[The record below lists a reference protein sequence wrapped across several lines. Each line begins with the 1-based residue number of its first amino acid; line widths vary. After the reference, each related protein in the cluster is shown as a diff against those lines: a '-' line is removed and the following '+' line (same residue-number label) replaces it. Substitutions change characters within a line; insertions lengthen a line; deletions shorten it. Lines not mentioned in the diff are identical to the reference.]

1 MKSRFNSGNSW
12 YQFGPESFI
21 FQSAIKNISTRILR
35 TKIFPLL
42 YSGVK
47 LGLSHWGRNIGWG
60 YLGIGCWGEYLDLRG
75 TGGDSIMRS
84 FVIRTLQNDIQLIKS
99 RRMSLTGHMASMGEK
114 RRAYK
119 VLVRK
124 PEGNRRFGRP
134 KYRLGDNI
142 KMDLQEIKVGWS
154 GLIWLRIRTSGG
166 VLCTR

>member
-1 MKSRFNSGNSW
+1 MREEHRLGVFGNRVLRRI
-12 YQFGPESFI
+12 FGPKRNWRRQHNAE
-21 FQSAIKNISTRILR
+21 LR
-35 TKIFPLL
+35 DP
-42 YSGVK
+42 
-47 LGLSHWGRNIGWG
+47 N
-60 YLGIGCWGEYLDLRG
+60 
-75 TGGDSIMRS
+75 
-84 FVIRTLQNDIQLIKS
+84 TLQNDIRLIKS

-119 VLVRK
+119 VLVGK